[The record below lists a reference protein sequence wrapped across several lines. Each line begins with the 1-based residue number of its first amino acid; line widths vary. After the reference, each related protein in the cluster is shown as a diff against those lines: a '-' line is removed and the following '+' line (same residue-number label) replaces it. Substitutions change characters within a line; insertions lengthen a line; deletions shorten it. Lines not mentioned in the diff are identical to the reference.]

1 MAKEKDS
8 VVEVADIAEVKAPKG
23 EDLSN
28 LSEAEL
34 KKIAS
39 PNQIRR
45 IGEPVIKTKRQMLAV
60 IELYKRSNPA
70 KYEVKKADLEK
81 QLVNCPN

>member
-8 VVEVADIAEVKAPKG
+8 VVVEEVKAPKG

-34 KKIAS
+34 KKIANPS
-39 PNQIRR
+39 PIRR
-45 IGEPVIKTKRQMLAV
+45 IGEPVVKTKRQMLAV

-70 KYEVKKADLEK
+70 KFEVKKKALEE
-81 QLVNCPN
+81 QLANCPN